1 MRSNTKVYIGRLPS
15 GAVLCDTDI
24 NVLKAAGA
32 EVLASLPLG
41 DFQNIGHHSV
51 SIAIEEGVPAIR
63 LTEGAKKAVR
73 KKRILSRLDEI
84 DRLRVRP
91 LSALANGEDNGDRD
105 YLAKYNAE
113 AEALRTE
120 LAEL

>member
-1 MRSNTKVYIGRLPS
+1 MHSITKVYIGRLPS
-15 GAVLCDTDI
+15 GGALCDTDI
-24 NVLKAAGA
+24 NVLASAGA
-32 EVLASLPLG
+32 EVLSSLPLG

-51 SIAIEEGVPAIR
+51 SIAIEEGLPVVGLAER
-63 LTEGAKKAVR
+63 AKKAAR

-113 AEALRTE
+113 AEALRAE